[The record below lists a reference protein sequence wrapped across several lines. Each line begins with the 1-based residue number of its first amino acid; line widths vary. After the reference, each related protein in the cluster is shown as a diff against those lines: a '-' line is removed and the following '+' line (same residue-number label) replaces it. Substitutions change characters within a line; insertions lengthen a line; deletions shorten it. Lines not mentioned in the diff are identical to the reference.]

1 MTQKY
6 DIGIIGLA
14 VMGQNFVLNIESNGH
29 SVAVYNRTASRT
41 ENFVAQRAENKQ
53 VKPTYSL
60 EELVNSLSRPR
71 KVMLMVKAGRP
82 VDIVI
87 DNLIPLLEED
97 DIIIDGGNSYFKDTE
112 RRHQKL
118 KEKGIRY
125 LGTGI
130 SGGEYGALHGPS
142 IMPGGD
148 ETAYS
153 EVEDIFTDV
162 AARTE
167 DGPCVTYL
175 GPRSAGHYVKMV
187 HNGIEYGVMALLSEV
202 YDIMRKVLDME
213 PEEMSK
219 YFRQWDEYHQSYL
232 VEITY
237 EILDRKDEETG
248 KPLIDII
255 LDRAKQKGTGKW
267 SAQDALDL
275 GIPVPTIN
283 AAVNARALSAV
294 KDERQ
299 VIGDEFG
306 GLVESAVEEIKK
318 DTDFIE
324 KLEDALYSGIVIAY
338 AEGLK
343 LLQEASRE
351 YDYNLNLAEIARIW
365 EDGCII
371 RSALLKPIQ
380 KAFKEDEDLINL
392 IMSSQFKDE
401 IKDKVRGLRETAVA
415 AKTAG
420 IPVPAMNA
428 ALDYFDIIRA
438 KEMPAN
444 LIQGQRDYFGAH
456 TYERRDKEG
465 TFHTEWQD
473 IHNIE

>member
-1 MTQKY
+1 MNKKY

-14 VMGQNFVLNIESNGH
+14 VMGQNFVLNIESHGH

-41 ENFVAQRAENKQ
+41 DGFIEERARDKQ
-53 VKPTYSL
+53 IKPTYNL

-71 KVMLMVKAGRP
+71 KVMLMVKAGKP

-87 DNLIPLLEED
+87 DNLIPHLEED
-97 DIIIDGGNSYFKDTE
+97 DIIIDGGNSHFKDTE
-112 RRHQKL
+112 RRYQKL
-118 KEKGIRY
+118 KKRGIRY

-148 ETAYS
+148 ESAYE

-162 AARTE
+162 AAQTE

-175 GPRSAGHYVKMV
+175 GPESAGHYVKMV

-202 YDIMRKVLDME
+202 YDIMRKILNLE
-213 PEEMSK
+213 PEAMSK
-219 YFRQWDEYHQSYL
+219 YFREWDKYHKSYL

-237 EILDRKDEETG
+237 EILERKDEETG
-248 KPLIDII
+248 NPLINII

-267 SAQDALDL
+267 SVQDALDL
-275 GIPVPTIN
+275 GIPIPTIN
-283 AAVNARALSAV
+283 AAVNARSLSAI
-294 KDERQ
+294 KEERIK
-299 VIGDEFG
+299 IGKEFG
-306 GLVESAVEEIKK
+306 GLDKSEIDKIMNK
-318 DTDFIE
+318 ANFIDN
-324 KLEDALYSGIVIAY
+324 LEDALYSGIVIAY
-338 AEGLK
+338 AEGMK
-343 LLQEASRE
+343 LLQEASIE
-351 YDYNLNLAEIARIW
+351 YDFELDLADIARIW

-380 KAFKEDEDLINL
+380 KAYKEEKDLTNL
-392 IMSSQFKDE
+392 IISSQFKEE
-401 IKDKVRGLRETAVA
+401 IREKVEGLRKIVNQV
-415 AKTAG
+415 KKAG
-420 IPVPAMNA
+420 VPIPAMNS
-428 ALDYFDIIRA
+428 ALDYFDILRA
-438 KEMPAN
+438 KEMPAS

-473 IHNIE
+473 IHNM